1 MSSAKWSRTRPVRL
15 PSSEAASWS
24 DWKSRMFRTPEGGS
38 VTPGATTRILGLS
51 GRTSRR
57 AEGHGDWH
65 SGGST
70 STHFWRFLCHA
81 GGTMSWTVL
90 TVGLVLVGLVA
101 ALALIPVLISQNPPE
116 QPDDDDI
123 AGMQ

>member
-1 MSSAKWSRTRPVRL
+1 
-15 PSSEAASWS
+15 
-24 DWKSRMFRTPEGGS
+24 
-38 VTPGATTRILGLS
+38 
-51 GRTSRR
+51 
-57 AEGHGDWH
+57 
-65 SGGST
+65 
-70 STHFWRFLCHA
+70 
-81 GGTMSWTVL
+81 MSWTGL

>member
-1 MSSAKWSRTRPVRL
+1 
-15 PSSEAASWS
+15 
-24 DWKSRMFRTPEGGS
+24 MF
-38 VTPGATTRILGLS
+38 
-51 GRTSRR
+51 
-57 AEGHGDWH
+57 GDWH